1 MARQELEKQQLI
13 HQLVPHSREMY
24 QASDTRVSVQLESGA
39 GVIWATTTQISLEG
53 MTVELSEPALLVAEV
68 SVYCEL
74 PSVRASVEGR
84 AVVERV
90 SDSTWSLRFTHLTP
104 RSALAVRALTR
115 AERVRNSPSTTGLP
129 AITAAQLAEFA
140 VSTRVASSVPRPAIT
155 LSRMRAVVPVASQ
168 K

>member
-1 MARQELEKQQLI
+1 MAHQELEKQQLI

-39 GVIWATTTQISLEG
+39 GVIWATSTQISLEG
-53 MTVELSEPALLVAEV
+53 MTVELPEPVPLVAEV

-90 SDSTWSLRFTHLTP
+90 SGSTWNLRFTHLTP

-140 VSTRVASSVPRPAIT
+140 ASTRAASTVPRPAIT
-155 LSRMRAVVPVASQ
+155 LSRMHAVVPLASQ